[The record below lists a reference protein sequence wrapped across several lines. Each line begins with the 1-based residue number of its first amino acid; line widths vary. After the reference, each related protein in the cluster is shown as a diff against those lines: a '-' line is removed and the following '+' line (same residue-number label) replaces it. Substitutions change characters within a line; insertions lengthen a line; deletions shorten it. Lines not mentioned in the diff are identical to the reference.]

1 MSYVTNKVS
10 ANPVIL
16 LPAAQWKKIISIT
29 KVKTLLSDREK
40 QNILKR
46 QPFRSGSV
54 KMAI

>member
-1 MSYVTNKVS
+1 MTNKVS

>member
-1 MSYVTNKVS
+1 MTNKVS

-16 LPAAQWKKIISIT
+16 LPAAQWKKIICIT